1 MLNDVTHNIDNKL
14 NVDLS
19 TIDLSRAFDSISHSK
34 LIQKLEAYGISGKIL
49 LWIKSFLTNR
59 TFNVLVNGIS
69 SINFPVTSSV
79 PQGSKLG
86 PLCYIIYAN
95 DLIKKFKFA
104 QVKMYADDLSVY
116 ATVTCNEDRIKLQE
130 DLDYLCDW
138 ANVWCLKINYDKCKL
153 LHFGY
158 SNNKYSYCLNGNSIT
173 ESTNERVLGVIIDS
187 NLIFKEHIYTCIK
200 KASNICNL
208 ILLNLSHMNC
218 DILVNLYKCF
228 ARPILEYSSVVFSP
242 HNLYLI
248 DALEHVQR
256 NFTKRLPGLHDIK
269 YNDRLRICKLE
280 TLELRRLHT
289 DLIMV
294 YKIVNNLMTINLNG
308 SVKLFNNVGTR
319 GNTYK
324 LTKNYA
330 RLDIRK
336 FFFCNR
342 IVDVWN
348 MLDKETVCS
357 RNLHN
362 FKHKLLLTN
371 LSRYLKG
378 RAYK

>member
-1 MLNDVTHNIDNKL
+1 ML
-14 NVDLS
+14 
-19 TIDLSRAFDSISHSK
+19 
-34 LIQKLEAYGISGKIL
+34 E
-49 LWIKSFLTNR
+49 
-59 TFNVLVNGIS
+59 
-69 SINFPVTSSV
+69 
-79 PQGSKLG
+79 
-86 PLCYIIYAN
+86 
-95 DLIKKFKFA
+95 
-104 QVKMYADDLSVY
+104 
-116 ATVTCNEDRIKLQE
+116 
-130 DLDYLCDW
+130 
-138 ANVWCLKINYDKCKL
+138 
-153 LHFGY
+153 
-158 SNNKYSYCLNGNSIT
+158 
-173 ESTNERVLGVIIDS
+173 
-187 NLIFKEHIYTCIK
+187 
-200 KASNICNL
+200 
-208 ILLNLSHMNC
+208 
-218 DILVNLYKCF
+218 
-228 ARPILEYSSVVFSP
+228 PILEYSSVVFSP

-248 DALEHVQR
+248 DALEHVQQ

-269 YNDRLRICKLE
+269 YNDRLRIYKLE

-336 FFFCNR
+336 FFVCNR

>member
-1 MLNDVTHNIDNKL
+1 M
-14 NVDLS
+14 
-19 TIDLSRAFDSISHSK
+19 
-34 LIQKLEAYGISGKIL
+34 
-49 LWIKSFLTNR
+49 
-59 TFNVLVNGIS
+59 
-69 SINFPVTSSV
+69 
-79 PQGSKLG
+79 
-86 PLCYIIYAN
+86 
-95 DLIKKFKFA
+95 
-104 QVKMYADDLSVY
+104 
-116 ATVTCNEDRIKLQE
+116 
-130 DLDYLCDW
+130 
-138 ANVWCLKINYDKCKL
+138 

-200 KASNICNL
+200 KASNINL

-218 DILVNLYKCF
+218 DILVNLYKCY

-256 NFTKRLPGLHDIK
+256 NFTKRLPGLCDIK

-294 YKIVNNLMTINLNG
+294 YKIFNNLMTINLNG
-308 SVKLFNNVGTR
+308 SIKLFNNVGTR
-319 GNTYK
+319 GITYK

-362 FKHKLLLTN
+362 FKHKLLLAN